1 MSKFDRCIFISIA
14 IGIWALAMTQII
26 KPNIADAGLT
36 SMTPIKTIVSGRC
49 SEWIKNQIL
58 ETGSQSGTPT
68 EVCFYQLTASA
79 DDLIKRPEYF
89 R

>member
-1 MSKFDRCIFISIA
+1 
-14 IGIWALAMTQII
+14 MTQIL

-36 SMTPIKTIVSGRC
+36 SMTPIKTIVSSRC
-49 SEWIKNQIL
+49 PEWIKNQIL
-58 ETGSQSGTPT
+58 ETGSQSCTPT